1 MPTRT
6 RWHNDR
12 GRTRPRLVA
21 ATFVLTAIHAA
32 AQADPARSVLRF
44 EKAMIVDATGF
55 EAPMAATTLFLPAG
69 WKTQGGV
76 QWGAQFACT
85 NGYNFDWRAQS
96 PDGSET
102 ISVLPQTR
110 WETNNYGGGVS
121 TPGCQAA
128 PFTTSR
134 QYLEAFVQ
142 RWHPGARALDFRQ
155 RDDLMREAASYN
167 KNTPMPLGFTRTWVD
182 AGELLFAFN
191 EGGRDMRGSAAATVV
206 FSMTR
211 TQAPGTQQM
220 DALTGFAFPGYG
232 VTAPNGK
239 LNLNFFEAIR
249 KTIQPNPQ
257 WTQRIANHNGAIAQ
271 VALEENRKRAAIIA
285 SSNAEIAK
293 IREQAWNAAQ
303 ESADR
308 RAREF
313 GEMIRGVETY
323 NDANAPGGTV
333 QLSNLYDHAWRLDDG
348 SYVLTNDASFQPY
361 RDLGVDGQRLE
372 QTR

>member
-1 MPTRT
+1 MEFATR
-6 RWHNDR
+6 RRNR
-12 GRTRPRLVA
+12 REAAPLGFAA
-21 ATFVLTAIHAA
+21 ATLLLAA
-32 AQADPARSVLRF
+32 AHGAIAADPPRAVLRF

-55 EAPMAATTLFLPAG
+55 EAPMAASTLFLPAG

-76 QWGAQFACT
+76 QWGGQFACT
-85 NGYNFDWRAQS
+85 NGYNYDWKAHS

-110 WETNNYGGGVS
+110 WESNNYGAGPA

-134 QYLEAFVQ
+134 QYLEAVVQ
-142 RWHPGARALDFRQ
+142 RWHPGARPLDFRA
-155 RDDLMREAASYN
+155 RDDLMRAAASYN
-167 KNTPMPLGFTRTWVD
+167 KNTPMPLGYAKTWVD

-191 EGGRDMRGSAAATVV
+191 EGGRDMRGSATATVV
-206 FSMTR
+206 FSLNH
-211 TQAPGTQQM
+211 TQVQGMKQM
-220 DALTGFAFPGYG
+220 DALTAFAFAGYG

-239 LNLNFFEAIR
+239 LNLSFYEAIR

-257 WTQRIANHNGAIAQ
+257 WSQRIANHNTAIAQ
-271 VALEENRKRAAIIA
+271 VALEENRKRAAIVA
-285 SSNAEIAK
+285 NSNAEIAK
-293 IREQAWNAAQ
+293 IREQAWNASQ

-313 GEMIRGVETY
+313 SEMIRGVETY
-323 NDANAPGGTV
+323 NDANAAGGTV
-333 QLSNLYDHAWRLDDG
+333 QLSNLYDHAWRLNDG

-361 RDLGVDGQRLE
+361 RDLGVDGQQLE
-372 QTR
+372 QTK